1 MKEIFLAWICI
12 ALPLSLLLT
21 LIVVFL
27 TSKSEKSGKSGI
39 ETVVLPSLLL
49 RTIRASWILWLLTFL
64 FTVIISPYMF
74 FMYNIPYLIIAVS
87 IFFAVIS
94 VVIGSKLSKYFIA
107 GIYRKYRLKKRTSG
121 LLYSSLM
128 LFFIIL
134 LMDIASVAEESYV
147 DMISQYLVYAVSV
160 TLLLIVTILLTLPLI
175 ISLRKGK
182 TEVVERNV

>member
-1 MKEIFLAWICI
+1 MKEIFFAWICI

-21 LIVVFL
+21 LMVIFL
-27 TSKSEKSGKSGI
+27 TSKSEKSGI

-64 FTVIISPYMF
+64 FTLIISPYMF
-74 FMYNIPYLIIAVS
+74 FMYYIPYLIIVVS
-87 IFFAVIS
+87 IVFAVIS
-94 VVIGSKLSKYFIA
+94 VVIGSKLSMYLIA
-107 GIYRKYRLKKRTSG
+107 EIYRKYRFKKRTSW
-121 LLYSSLM
+121 LLYSSLL

-147 DMISQYLVYAVSV
+147 DMISQYHVYTASV

-175 ISLRKGK
+175 ITLRKGK